1 MQAVNLIESILGLI
15 LCGFGLYLLVAKK
28 PEQQVSLEAGGVKL
42 TVNNAGALL
51 LILGV
56 ILLALSRISAMV
68 WKDFEIQFN
77 QARTRADSLASRTH
91 ELEADLASANG
102 QLAELGVVLGKGGP
116 ARFTVP
122 DMVGLPHDQAVA
134 LIRRS
139 GLDTL
144 GISWL
149 SPARAVQALEAQGFR
164 ELTPGVMAKGGD
176 TLRLSAGE
184 VVLQAVMPGAKLPKD
199 SRVLLAAVE
208 IKGL

>member
-15 LCGFGLYLLVAKK
+15 LCGFGLYVLLAKK
-28 PEQQVSLEAGGVKL
+28 PVQQVNLEAGGVKL

-68 WKDFEIQFN
+68 WKDFEIQFTE
-77 QARTRADSLASRTH
+77 AKARADSLASRTH
-91 ELEADLASANG
+91 ELDDDLASANG
-102 QLAELGVVLGKGGP
+102 QLAELGVVLGRGGP
-116 ARFTVP
+116 ARFAVP
-122 DMVGLPHDQAVA
+122 DMVGLPHDRAVA
-134 LIRRS
+134 LIRQS

-144 GISWL
+144 GISWIT
-149 SPARAVQALEAQGFR
+149 PARAVQALEGRGYR
-164 ELTPGVMAKGGD
+164 ELSPGVMAKGGD
-176 TLRLSAGE
+176 TLRLAPGE
-184 VVLQAVMPGAKLPKD
+184 VVLQAVMPGARLPKD